1 MSRLVWD
8 ERRVWSFSLVFSL
21 AVNLA
26 VLAVISIYWLS
37 FHYNRPE
44 EEKPVVVELMEI
56 PSPKKPQ
63 GTVPQT
69 AELAELSPPSEMQKA
84 EAQEVPQVKSEIA
97 SEMQQRKEQVRVPKP
112 PVELPEAENIVGKT
126 SPSGA
131 RLFNPGENIEVEES
145 MKWQGAEAES
155 TIKGQLDEAGQSSRL
170 AHLAKEGMQRVES
183 TVGETMATGELL
195 PPTTNV
201 EKRSPFTKRPI
212 AVIVEN
218 APQARPQA
226 GLSKADVVYEIMA
239 EGGITRFL
247 AIFSSEAADRVG
259 PVRSARPYFALKAM
273 EHDAIFVHSGGSV
286 EAYTY
291 MKELALDHIDEMNHF
306 QPFWREKERRPP
318 HNLYT
323 SVVSLRQEAQKL
335 GYNRPVRSSGFGVAS
350 SSANSPSG
358 KKASALEI
366 RYAGD
371 YAVKFTFNEGKR
383 EYARFVNE
391 KPHIDS
397 SSGAQISCST
407 VIVQVT
413 EHVVK
418 DAEGR
423 LEIRFVGQGQGWVFS
438 DGVVLPIRW
447 EKKTLRDK
455 TRFYY
460 DNGEELRVNPGR
472 VWIEIVDT
480 KTKVVF

>member
-1 MSRLVWD
+1 LVWD

-21 AVNLA
+21 VVNLA
-26 VLAVISIYWLS
+26 VLAVVSIYWLS
-37 FHYNRPE
+37 FHYTRP

-56 PSPKKPQ
+56 PSTKKPV
-63 GTVPQT
+63 GTVHQT
-69 AELAELSPPSEMQKA
+69 ANVAELNPPAEMQKSELQ
-84 EAQEVPQVKSEIA
+84 EAPQVKSEIA
-97 SEMQQRKEQVRVPKP
+97 SEAQQRKEQVRVPKP
-112 PVELPEAENIVGKT
+112 PVDLPEAANIVEKT
-126 SPSGA
+126 SPAGA
-131 RLFNPGENIEVEES
+131 KLFNPGEDIEVEES
-145 MKWQGAEAES
+145 MKWQGVEAES
-155 TIKGQLDEAGQSSRL
+155 TIKGQLEEAGQSSRL
-170 AHLAKEGMQRVES
+170 AHLAQEGMQRVES

-195 PPTTNV
+195 PPTTGV

-226 GLSKADVVYEIMA
+226 GLSRADIVYEIMA

-247 AIFSSEAADRVG
+247 AVFNSESAERVG

-291 MKELALDHIDEMNHF
+291 MKELALDHIDEMNNF

-335 GYNRPVRSSGFGVAS
+335 GYNRPVRSPGFGVAS
-350 SSANSPSG
+350 SSGMLAG
-358 KKASALEI
+358 KPASTLEI

-371 YAVKFTFNEGKR
+371 YQVKFAFDAGKKEYYRFINER
-383 EYARFVNE
+383 
-391 KPHIDS
+391 PHMDS
-397 SSGAQISCST
+397 STNAQISCST

-418 DAEGR
+418 DEEGR
-423 LEIRFVGQGQGWVFS
+423 LEIRFVGEGQGWIFS
-438 DGVVLPIRW
+438 EGKVLPIRW
-447 EKKTLRDK
+447 EKKNLRDK
-455 TRFYY
+455 TKFYY
-460 DNGEELRVNPGR
+460 DNGDEVRVNPGR
-472 VWIEIVDT
+472 VWVEIVDT